1 MKIFLLCF
9 AFTTIGIATSYASY
23 QENIY
28 KAFTTDKL
36 DLWRKT
42 LDDMNSLKTMTDEQ
56 MLEAINYH
64 YGYIAWCIGNKK
76 NDIAEKYLK
85 IAYTYVYKLEKK
97 SYQLSY
103 IYSYKAVFIG
113 FEIGLASYKAPII
126 GFKSFEYINAAIKA
140 DPNNF
145 FAYHQQGNMYYYLP
159 SIVGG
164 SKNKAIEYYQKAVS
178 LIEKDKSKT
187 TQNWNYLSLLVAQ
200 AQAYT
205 EIGKNDVAKKI
216 YEKILK
222 IEPNFHWVKNVL
234 YPNILKKT

>member
-1 MKIFLLCF
+1 MKVFLIVIF
-9 AFTTIGIATSYASY
+9 IATNCIVNSYASY
-23 QENIY
+23 QDNIY
-28 KAFTTDKL
+28 NAFINDKL

-42 LDDMNSLKTMTDEQ
+42 LDEINSQKELTNQQ
-56 MLEAINYH
+56 MLEAINFH

-85 IAYTYVYKLEKK
+85 IACSYIEKLEKK

-126 GFKSFEYINAAIKA
+126 GIKSFDYINAAIKA

-145 FAYHQQGNMYYYLP
+145 FAYHQQGNMYFYLP
-159 SIVGG
+159 SILGG
-164 SKNKAIEYYQKAVS
+164 SKKKAIEYYQKAIQ
-178 LIEKDKSKT
+178 LIETDKTKT
-187 TQNWNYLSLLVAQ
+187 TKNWNYLSLLVAY
-200 AQAYT
+200 AQAYC
-205 EIGKNDVAKKI
+205 EIGKYDVAKKI

-222 IEPNFHWVKNVL
+222 IEPNFYWVKNVL
-234 YPNILKKT
+234 YPEILKKT